1 MYNGIQ
7 VDSFLMDSNGFIF
20 DIKRYAIH
28 DGPGIRTTVFLKG
41 CPLRCWWC
49 HNPEGIS
56 PGYELMYFE
65 FKCMHC
71 KTCLNVCETGAITFE
86 NNNLFIDRSLCTSCG
101 VCTETCPTGALTLVG
116 KKITLEE
123 LVREIEKD
131 VLFYDNSGG
140 GVTFS
145 GGEPLLQH
153 QFLIEALKECKK
165 RGLHTVLDTSGYAPR
180 DIFSLVLDY
189 VDVFLYDL
197 KLADDEEHKRY
208 TGVSNSLIKDNLQT
222 LVNIGRGKDVILRLP
237 VIPAITDTERNI
249 SLLIEFVSSLKGIRE
264 IDLLPFHD
272 VNEKYNRLGKE
283 YKMHIHKAPLREDLE
298 YIKER
303 FERIGLYVKV

>member
-7 VDSFLMDSNGFIF
+7 VDSFWMDNNGFIF

-56 PGYELMYFE
+56 PAYELMYFE

-71 KTCLNVCETGAITFE
+71 RTCLNVCETGAITFE

-101 VCTETCPTGALTLVG
+101 LCTETCPTGALTLVG

-123 LVREIEKD
+123 LIREIEKD

-249 SLLIEFVSSLKGIRE
+249 SLLIEFVSSLKGISE

-272 VNEKYNRLGKE
+272 VSEKYNRLGKE